1 MTELQV
7 IEKDG
12 VLLVD
17 SRLIAA
23 RIGIEHESFVKTI
36 TKYQKQTEEAF
47 GTIRFEIGSSE
58 MPDGRINPKPEKYF
72 LLSEDQATFL
82 MTLSRNTPEVV
93 ECKIDLVKKFSE
105 AKRLLVRQGVTIFP
119 HTTVYVR
126 RLENMF
132 VHDIYDQYWS
142 VFREGSEVLL
152 LIEKQYKVPVDVLD
166 LCDGSIGKR
175 WSQYRKFCIESG
187 EQWIKPESSYIHR
200 FRDQRGE
207 RSPIAYDISE
217 LPTFRRWLREEYIP
231 NHLPQYLVDKYGKR
245 AIRQIYS
252 EIKKINDY
260 ILQITEEKRP
270 TDKQEELYQIFLAA
284 REALGVRQQ
293 IDSQN

>member
-7 IEKDG
+7 IENSG

-17 SRLIAA
+17 SRLIAS
-23 RIGIEHESFVKTI
+23 RIGIEHRSFMDTI
-36 TKYQKQTEEAF
+36 RKYQPQAEQAF
-47 GTIRFEIGSSE
+47 GILRFETAEIS
-58 MPDGRINPKPEKYF
+58 GRGQPERFVY
-72 LLSEDQATFL
+72 LTEDQATFL
-82 MTLSRNTPEVV
+82 MTLSRNSPEVV

-105 AKRLLVRQGVTIFP
+105 AKRLLLRQGVAILP

-132 VHDIYDQYWS
+132 DHDIDDQYWS

-152 LIEKQYKVPVDVLD
+152 LLEKQYKVPVDVLD

-175 WSQYRKFCIESG
+175 WSQYRKSCIESQ
-187 EQWIKPESSYIHR
+187 ETWTKPESSYTHR

-217 LPTFRRWLREEYIP
+217 LPTFRRWLREQYIP
-231 NHLPQYLVDKYGKR
+231 TYLPQYLADKYGKR
-245 AIRQIYS
+245 AIRQIYT
-252 EIKKINDY
+252 EINKINDY

-270 TDKQEELYQIFLAA
+270 TDKQEELYQVFLAA

-293 IDSQN
+293 IDSQH

>member
-47 GTIRFEIGSSE
+47 GTIRFQIGSSE

-105 AKRLLVRQGVTIFP
+105 AKRLLLRQGVAILL

-132 VHDIYDQYWS
+132 DHDIDDQYWS

-152 LIEKQYKVPVDVLD
+152 LLEKQYKVPVDVLD

-175 WSQYRKFCIESG
+175 WSQYRKSCIESQ
-187 EQWIKPESSYIHR
+187 ETWTKPESSYTHR

-207 RSPIAYDISE
+207 RSPLAYDISE
-217 LPTFRRWLREEYIP
+217 LPTFRRWLREQYIP
-231 NHLPQYLVDKYGKR
+231 TYLPQYLADKYGKR
-245 AIRQIYS
+245 AIRQIYT
-252 EIKKINDY
+252 EINKINDY

-293 IDSQN
+293 IDSQY